1 MKSELNDVLIS
12 MLVDGNEIVSLFCT
26 YMDVFI
32 YTEFD
37 ECERH
42 FNRSILLQMCSFVLD
57 VFFDINSRY
66 FMCICSKSTD

>member
-1 MKSELNDVLIS
+1 MDAAFQQAIINDRDETEKSVMKSELSDMLIS

-26 YMDVFI
+26 YMDEFI

-42 FNRSILLQMCSFVLD
+42 F
-57 VFFDINSRY
+57 SRFCY
-66 FMCICSKSTD
+66 KCVRLF